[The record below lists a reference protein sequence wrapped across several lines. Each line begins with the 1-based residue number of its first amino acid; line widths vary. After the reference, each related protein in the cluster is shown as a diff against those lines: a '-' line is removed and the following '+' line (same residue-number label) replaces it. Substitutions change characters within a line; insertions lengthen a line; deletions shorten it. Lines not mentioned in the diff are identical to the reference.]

1 MPSIAELRAVVQPPS
16 VIERTSGEHWSG
28 PLYMRR
34 ISPYLTRVLLRT
46 PLSATAVTWLMIPVG
61 LLGALALTLPGVWW
75 AVVAVLLIQ
84 LVQLLDCCDGEIAR
98 WRQTFSPAGVYLD
111 RIAHHT
117 ATAALPAA
125 LGVRADGGWDS
136 LGGWTTVGLGVSV
149 LALLIMA
156 ETSLVIV
163 ARAEAGL
170 PLLPDTVAVAAPRG
184 GVLRQARRALRFL
197 PFFRV
202 LVPIE
207 ATFLALAAAIVDAAT
222 DSLDGSRVL
231 LLFLVAAAAITAV
244 GHLVGIMA
252 SQRLR

>member
-1 MPSIAELRAVVQPPS
+1 MPSIAELRAATQPASVVGRQ
-16 VIERTSGEHWSG
+16 SGEHWSG

-34 ISPYLTRVLLRT
+34 VSPYLTRMLLRT

-61 LLGALALTLPGVWW
+61 VLGAAALTIPSVWG
-75 AVVAVLLIQ
+75 AVLAVALIQ
-84 LVQLLDCCDGEIAR
+84 LQQLLDCCDGEMAR
-98 WRQTFSPAGVYLD
+98 WRKTFSPAGVYLD

-117 ATAALPAA
+117 ATAALPVA
-125 LGVRADGGWDS
+125 LGVRADGGWDQ
-136 LGGWTTVGLGVSV
+136 LGGWTSVGLAVSV

-170 PLLPDTVAVAAPRG
+170 PLIEDTEANAVPRG
-184 GVLRQARRALRFL
+184 GLLRRARRALRFL

-202 LVPIE
+202 LVPFE
-207 ATFLALAAAIVDAAT
+207 ASLLALGAAIVDAAT
-222 DSLDGSRVL
+222 DSLDASRVL
-231 LLFLVAAAAITAV
+231 LLFFVAAATITAV

>member
-1 MPSIAELRAVVQPPS
+1 MPSIAELRAVAQPES
-16 VIERTSGEHWSG
+16 VVGRQSGEHWSG

-61 LLGALALTLPGVWW
+61 IAAAAALTIPGILGAVL
-75 AVVAVLLIQ
+75 AVLLIQ
-84 LVQLLDCCDGEIAR
+84 CQQLLDCCDGEMAR

-111 RIAHHT
+111 RLAHHT

-125 LGVRADGGWDS
+125 LGVRADGGWGH
-136 LGGWTTVGLGVSV
+136 LGGWTSVGLGVSV

-156 ETSLVIV
+156 ETSLVTV

-170 PLLPDTVAVAAPRG
+170 PLLPDTEAVAAPRG
-184 GVLRQARRALRFL
+184 GLLRRARRALRYL

-202 LVPIE
+202 LVPFE
-207 ATFLALAAAIVDAAT
+207 ATLLALAAAIVDAAT
-222 DSLDGSRVL
+222 GTLDGSRVL
-231 LLFLVAAAAITAV
+231 LLALVAAAAITAV
-244 GHLVGIMA
+244 GHLMAIMA